1 MTATKTFKQRIR
13 AGELLFGAS
22 IAMRPDA
29 DWLRE
34 VVQRR
39 PYDFVSVDA
48 QHSPFSELRLAKFC
62 VAAAEVGVPVMFR
75 IKHTRFTYLVGNM
88 LDLGPTAIE
97 VPQVETEATVD
108 EAVAN
113 FYYSP
118 RGVRSWGGAA
128 RVGFTDQSLAEY
140 AALWEQ
146 TGALAM
152 QIESIAAT
160 TNAARRF
167 AKDGVDFFTIG
178 PADMTFDIQRH
189 PNHALQSVDDCVRYL
204 ARDLQ
209 GTGRQVCMRT
219 SAGDDPCPY
228 HDMGVTMLLEAGA
241 G

>member
-13 AGELLFGAS
+13 AGEQLFGAS
-22 IAMRPDA
+22 ISMQPDSG
-29 DWLRE
+29 WLGDI
-34 VVQRR
+34 VARR

-48 QHSPFSELRLAKFC
+48 QHSPFSEQRLVEFC
-62 VAAAEVGVPVMFR
+62 AAAATVGVPVMFR
-75 IKHTRFTYLVGNM
+75 IKHTRLTFLVGNF

-97 VPQVETEATVD
+97 VPQVETEATVS

-128 RVGFTDQSLAEY
+128 RVGFTNQGLAEY
-140 AALWEQ
+140 AALWQE

-152 QIESIAAT
+152 QIESIGAA

-209 GTGRQVCMRT
+209 GTGKQVCMRIA
-219 SAGDDPCPY
+219 AGDDPRPY